1 MSEKKKSLL
10 ERLQSGELELPTE
23 AEAKLDPNYDE
34 GIEATVRFMEE
45 TRALALAEPR
55 KAGRPLKIAARR
67 ITSVR
72 GLRLEDSLWADL
84 EKVSED
90 LGRSVNRYIEEAILM
105 RIESFEL
112 KNDNY
117 ELMPF
122 GSMQNESLYSQQ
134 DAWGPGKI
142 VDFQLDGA
150 A

>member
-1 MSEKKKSLL
+1 MMNQKRSLL
-10 ERLQSGELELPTE
+10 DRLASGELTLPSE
-23 AEAKLDPNYDE
+23 SEVKADPNYDD
-34 GIEATVRFMEE
+34 GIEATIRFMEE
-45 TRALALAEPR
+45 TRAAALAEPR

-72 GLRLEDSLWADL
+72 GLRLEDSLWGDL
-84 EKVSED
+84 ETISED
-90 LGRSVNRYIEEAILM
+90 LGSSVNRYIEEAILM

-117 ELMPF
+117 ELMLV
-122 GSMQNESLYSQQ
+122 GNMQNGSLYTQQ

-142 VDFQLDGA
+142 VDFQLNSA